1 MLSEHSCMKQ
11 NMEEFCGWF
20 PAQRRVTYKNIKK
33 NKTFKNFVDGFPPKH
48 VPGKGTKTVPLEE
61 TCAIAFLS
69 IFSPPSRSRL
79 LPLLRFWAR
88 RLSERRINAR
98 RLYARR
104 LYARRLSDRRLN
116 AGRLY
121 ARRLNPLQSSLVAA
135 ALVSAALVAAALV
148 AAALVTAALVAAA
161 LAAAALVAPLLV
173 APAFAAPASAALTF
187 AAAALAAAAAA
198 VLTASAPDASVPW
211 TALLSTARGSPLPH
225 PTALHHHTAAP
236 QHRST
241 APCAASSLCSTPQ
254 EYRAVAANCSTPF
267 KETFSLCSRALPP
280 LPLPS
285 SRNPAL
291 NTLSAMV
298 QGSPILACVQ
308 RAHVNAARRAEGNS
322 SEQSAAGCHEASN
335 SVVVAEHGEHDSID
349 GIHTNGKSSH
359 ALHHVLPICT
369 RASIVRW
376 MVQEASSNGDRNIC
390 SKAVRQFPQFFRA
403 SSCANNMR
411 ALRLW
416 RSRSSFEN
424 DAGVISQR
432 GSSAVV
438 TRVTKAG
445 VKVARL
451 KARNGRGRKRGPWVE
466 ALHQSV
472 KDEFERLSKLGV
484 KFNLNTLKHLAL
496 DILSTG
502 DGDSYSRNMI
512 DPRSNEPL
520 HLKITSTW
528 IQSFTNR
535 FRITSRAH
543 TGKHRM
549 SPRKEE
555 KIELTVAAH
564 LGRMSGLFES
574 HIIDENNIE
583 NADET
588 HFVINVDNS
597 RTLGFCGTSE
607 VMYADVVSGGEGF
620 TMIVRLSGG
629 RDSKVEA
636 PFLVFKNK
644 DRHYPIRGVPDN
656 VDGVAYRTGP
666 KGWIDTTVMPQ
677 WLSEQR
683 VIRPLPHDRLRV
695 LYVDNCSG
703 HTNTMELQKACDGIK
718 TQIKY
723 FPPNATHLVQPCD
736 SFVIQKIKRAWST
749 EWETYKMQM
758 IKLNKWKDSSGKIA
772 NPGKTYFLRLAA
784 RCVRKVNEQR
794 DADGLRYAR
803 KAMIITGMALN
814 TNGLWEVSQLTPDL
828 QRIVRKHASV
838 FDASR
843 NEAMSRDSLADDG
856 TAGISSETNGP
867 HVSGILDN

>member
-1 MLSEHSCMKQ
+1 
-11 NMEEFCGWF
+11 
-20 PAQRRVTYKNIKK
+20 
-33 NKTFKNFVDGFPPKH
+33 
-48 VPGKGTKTVPLEE
+48 
-61 TCAIAFLS
+61 
-69 IFSPPSRSRL
+69 
-79 LPLLRFWAR
+79 
-88 RLSERRINAR
+88 
-98 RLYARR
+98 
-104 LYARRLSDRRLN
+104 
-116 AGRLY
+116 
-121 ARRLNPLQSSLVAA
+121 
-135 ALVSAALVAAALV
+135 
-148 AAALVTAALVAAA
+148 
-161 LAAAALVAPLLV
+161 
-173 APAFAAPASAALTF
+173 
-187 AAAALAAAAAA
+187 
-198 VLTASAPDASVPW
+198 
-211 TALLSTARGSPLPH
+211 
-225 PTALHHHTAAP
+225 
-236 QHRST
+236 
-241 APCAASSLCSTPQ
+241 
-254 EYRAVAANCSTPF
+254 
-267 KETFSLCSRALPP
+267 
-280 LPLPS
+280 
-285 SRNPAL
+285 
-291 NTLSAMV
+291 MV
-298 QGSPILACVQ
+298 QGSPILACLQ
-308 RAHVNAARRAEGNS
+308 RARLNALCRGEGNTS
-322 SEQSAAGCHEASN
+322 GPIAAGSESAAGSHEASN
-335 SVVVAEHGEHDSID
+335 SVALSEHGDHDGVD
-349 GIHTNGKSSH
+349 GIDKDGKSNH
-359 ALHHVLPICT
+359 ALHNVLPICT
-369 RASIVRW
+369 RALIVKW
-376 MVQEASSNGDRNIC
+376 MVSEASSHGDKNIC

-424 DAGVISQR
+424 DLGVINQR

-445 VKVARL
+445 VRVARL
-451 KARNGRGRKRGPWVE
+451 KARSGRGRKRAPWVE
-466 ALHQSV
+466 ALHQAV

-502 DGDSYSRNMI
+502 DGDNYSRNMI
-512 DPRSNEPL
+512 DPKSNEPL

-555 KIELTVAAH
+555 EIELTVAAH
-564 LGRMSGLFES
+564 LGTMSGLFEG
-574 HIIDENNIE
+574 HRLDEDDIE

-588 HFVINVDNS
+588 HFVINVDNG

-607 VMYADVVSGGEGF
+607 VKYADVVSGGEGF

-636 PFLVFKNK
+636 PFIVFKNK

-666 KGWIDTTVMPQ
+666 KGWIDRTVMPQ
-677 WLSEQR
+677 WRSER
-683 VIRPLPHDRLRV
+683 RIISRLPHDRLRV

-703 HTNTMELQKACDGIK
+703 HTNTMELEKACDVINTK
-718 TQIKY
+718 IKY

-772 NPGKTYFLRLAA
+772 NPGKTYFLKLAA
-784 RCVRKVNEQR
+784 KCVRQVNQQR
-794 DADGLRYAR
+794 DEDGLTYAR

-838 FDASR
+838 FEASR
-843 NEAMSRDSLADDG
+843 NEAMSSSSVPDEVSDG
-856 TAGISSETNGP
+856 TSSEPNGA
-867 HVSGILDN
+867 HGSGSLDN